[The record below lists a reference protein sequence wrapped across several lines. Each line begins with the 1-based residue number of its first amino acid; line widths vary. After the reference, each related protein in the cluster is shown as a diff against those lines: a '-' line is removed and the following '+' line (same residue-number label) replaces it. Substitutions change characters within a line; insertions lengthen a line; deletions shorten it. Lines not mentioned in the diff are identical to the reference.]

1 MALPNR
7 DALEQTRRKRSRSL
21 ADIEKPTIHVG
32 LVLNGVSPGVESP
45 FLQFFGD
52 LSPEDAA
59 QTVEKL
65 AAQSE
70 ERILAQAEAA
80 RHPPGR

>member
-1 MALPNR
+1 M
-7 DALEQTRRKRSRSL
+7 
-21 ADIEKPTIHVG
+21 
-32 LVLNGVSPGVESP
+32 SPGLETP
-45 FLQFFGD
+45 FLTFFGD

-80 RHPPGR
+80 RHVPGR